1 MVKNNLEKIK
11 REINNKK
18 QKAIENYKTN
28 AQIDDKVSIELPIV
42 SDKGNEEQQIILF
55 IQNNEEYGFEIS
67 SVREIIRF
75 YDVVKIPNTPH
86 FVEGIITVRNNCL
99 PLINLAKLLNLENN
113 GDIYEKHVFII
124 DVGEY
129 TYGLMVDKVVGII
142 KTYDQS
148 CYEIPYIIEDRNL
161 KIIKSFINLNNRNKI
176 IMLLDPYSISD
187 MYK

>member
-1 MVKNNLEKIK
+1 MVKNNIDKIK

-18 QKAIENYKTN
+18 QKAIENYKTDVH
-28 AQIDDKVSIELPIV
+28 DDKVSIELPIV
-42 SDKGNEEQQIILF
+42 ADKRNEEEQIILF

-75 YDVVKIPNTPH
+75 NDVVKVPNTPH

-124 DVGEY
+124 DADEY
-129 TYGLMVDKVVGII
+129 TYGVMVDRVVGII
-142 KTYDQS
+142 KIYKQN
-148 CYEIPYIIEDRNL
+148 CYETPYITKDNNL
-161 KIIKSFINLNNRNKI
+161 KIIKSFVNLNNRNKI
-176 IMLLDPYSISD
+176 IMLLDPYRISD